1 MPRSVQIT
9 KEKILTAALDVLIRD
24 GYLAVNI
31 KSIAKE
37 LKCST
42 QPIAWQFG
50 NMDNMREALTQEAV
64 AYANQKMMPSSTNC
78 IEAFWQIGYAYINLA
93 FDTPNLF
100 RFVYMGESKNYCRGG
115 FNSILTDKGNAVLIE
130 GLCQYL
136 DVTKEQ
142 ADILFQRMIVYT
154 HGIVSLVVAGI
165 FNRESFWFGFAFS
178 YGYSFRYRGYY
189 VKYNRGINFY
199 EKDFSK
205 KGKKENANV
214 IFHIMCN
221 NFADFFNRCIFSYL

>member
-50 NMDNMREALTQEAV
+50 NMDNIREALTQEAV

-165 FNRESFWFGFAFS
+165 FNCTKEQVYSIVKAFGSDLLSLTGTALDI
-178 YGYSFRYRGYY
+178 G
-189 VKYNRGINFY
+189 
-199 EKDFSK
+199 
-205 KGKKENANV
+205 A
-214 IFHIMCN
+214 IMSN
-221 NFADFFNRCIFSYL
+221 ITEV

>member
-50 NMDNMREALTQEAV
+50 NMDNMREALTKEAV
-64 AYANQKMMPSSTNC
+64 AYANQKMMPTSTNC
-78 IEAFWQIGYAYINLA
+78 IEAFWQVGYTYINLA

-115 FNSILTDKGNAVLIE
+115 FDSILTDSGNAVLIDK
-130 GLCQYL
+130 LCKYL
-136 DVTKEQ
+136 DISRKQ
-142 ADILFQRMIVYT
+142 ADMLLQRMIVYT
-154 HGIVSLVVAGI
+154 HGIVSLVVAGVLNCTKEQVYSI
-165 FNRESFWFGFAFS
+165 VKEFGSDLLSLTGTALDIEAVMS
-178 YGYSFRYRGYY
+178 NIIE
-189 VKYNRGINFY
+189 V
-199 EKDFSK
+199 
-205 KGKKENANV
+205 
-214 IFHIMCN
+214 
-221 NFADFFNRCIFSYL
+221 

>member
-1 MPRSVQIT
+1 MFILLGGCIMPRSVQIT
-9 KEKILTAALDVLIRD
+9 KEKILTAALDILIRD
-24 GYLAVNI
+24 GYSTVNI

-64 AYANQKMMPSSTNC
+64 IYANQKMMPTSTNC

-115 FNSILTDKGNAVLIE
+115 FNSILTDRGNAVLIDQ
-130 GLCQYL
+130 LYQYL
-136 DVTKEQ
+136 NISKEQ
-142 ADILFQRMIVYT
+142 ADMLFQRMIVYT
-154 HGIVSLVVAGI
+154 HGIVSLVVAGVL
-165 FNRESFWFGFAFS
+165 NCTKEQV
-178 YGYSFRYRGYY
+178 YSI
-189 VKYNRGINFY
+189 V
-199 EKDFSK
+199 KDFASDLLSLT
-205 KGKKENANV
+205 G
-214 IFHIMCN
+214 
-221 NFADFFNRCIFSYL
+221 ADLDIQAIISNIAEV

>member
-42 QPIAWQFG
+42 QPLAWQFG
-50 NMDNMREALTQEAV
+50 NMDNMREALTKEAV
-64 AYANQKMMPSSTNC
+64 AYANQKMMPTSTNC
-78 IEAFWQIGYAYINLA
+78 IEAFWQVGYAYINLA

-115 FNSILTDKGNAVLIE
+115 FDSILTDSGNAVLIDK
-130 GLCQYL
+130 LCKYL
-136 DVTKEQ
+136 DISRKQ
-142 ADILFQRMIVYT
+142 ADMLLQRMIVYT
-154 HGIVSLVVAGI
+154 HGIVSLVVAGVLNCTKEQVYSI
-165 FNRESFWFGFAFS
+165 VKEFGSDLLSLTGTALDIEAVMS
-178 YGYSFRYRGYY
+178 NIIE
-189 VKYNRGINFY
+189 V
-199 EKDFSK
+199 
-205 KGKKENANV
+205 
-214 IFHIMCN
+214 
-221 NFADFFNRCIFSYL
+221 

>member
-9 KEKILTAALDVLIRD
+9 KEKILTAALDVLICN
-24 GYLAVNI
+24 GYSAVNI

-64 AYANQKMMPSSTNC
+64 TYANKKMMPTSTNC

-115 FNSILTDKGNAVLIE
+115 FDSILTDSGNAVLIDK
-130 GLCQYL
+130 LCQDL
-136 DVTKEQ
+136 DISREQ
-142 ADILFQRMIVYT
+142 ANMLFQRMIVYT
-154 HGIVSLVVAGI
+154 HGIVSLVVAGVL
-165 FNRESFWFGFAFS
+165 NCTKEQV
-178 YGYSFRYRGYY
+178 YSI
-189 VKYNRGINFY
+189 V
-199 EKDFSK
+199 KDFGSDLLSLTDVNLDI
-205 KGKKENANV
+205 GT
-214 IFHIMCN
+214 IMPN
-221 NFADFFNRCIFSYL
+221 ITEV

>member
-9 KEKILTAALDVLIRD
+9 KEKILAAAIDILICD
-24 GYLAVNI
+24 GYYAVNI

-42 QPIAWQFG
+42 QPIAWQYG

-64 AYANQKMMPSSTNC
+64 IYANQKMMPTSTNC

-115 FNSILTDKGNAVLIE
+115 FNSILTDKGNAALIDK
-130 GLCQYL
+130 LYQYL
-136 DVTKEQ
+136 NISREQ
-142 ADILFQRMIVYT
+142 ADMLFQRMLVYT
-154 HGIVSLVVAGI
+154 HGIVSLVVAGVL
-165 FNRESFWFGFAFS
+165 NCTKEQV
-178 YGYSFRYRGYY
+178 YSI
-189 VKYNRGINFY
+189 V
-199 EKDFSK
+199 KDF
-205 KGKKENANV
+205 A
-214 IFHIMCN
+214 
-221 NFADFFNRCIFSYL
+221 ADLFSLTGVDLDIPSIISNITEV

>member
-9 KEKILTAALDVLIRD
+9 KEKILAAAIDILIRD
-24 GYLAVNI
+24 GYYAVNI

-50 NMDNMREALTQEAV
+50 NMDNMREALTREAV
-64 AYANQKMMPSSTNC
+64 IYANQKMMPTSENC

-115 FNSILTDKGNAVLIE
+115 FDSILTDRGNAVLIDK
-130 GLCQYL
+130 LYQYL
-136 DVTKEQ
+136 NISREQ
-142 ADILFQRMIVYT
+142 ADALFQRMIVYT
-154 HGIVSLVVAGI
+154 HGIVSLVVAGVL
-165 FNRESFWFGFAFS
+165 NCTREQVCAI
-178 YGYSFRYRGYY
+178 
-189 VKYNRGINFY
+189 V
-199 EKDFSK
+199 KDFASDLLSLT
-205 KGKKENANV
+205 GANV
-214 IFHIMCN
+214 DVQAIISSI
-221 NFADFFNRCIFSYL
+221 AEV

>member
-9 KEKILTAALDVLIRD
+9 KEKILTAAIDILIRD
-24 GYLAVNI
+24 GYYAVNI

-42 QPIAWQFG
+42 QPIAWQYG

-64 AYANQKMMPSSTNC
+64 IYANQKMMPTSTNC

-115 FNSILTDKGNAVLIE
+115 FNSILTDKGNAALIDK
-130 GLCQYL
+130 LYQYL
-136 DVTKEQ
+136 NINREQ
-142 ADILFQRMIVYT
+142 ADMLFQRMLVYT
-154 HGIVSLVVAGI
+154 HGIVSLVVAGVL
-165 FNRESFWFGFAFS
+165 NCTKEQV
-178 YGYSFRYRGYY
+178 YSI
-189 VKYNRGINFY
+189 V
-199 EKDFSK
+199 KDF
-205 KGKKENANV
+205 A
-214 IFHIMCN
+214 
-221 NFADFFNRCIFSYL
+221 ADLFSLTDVDLDIPSIISNITEV

>member
-1 MPRSVQIT
+1 MPRNVQIT
-9 KEKILTAALDVLIRD
+9 KEKILKASLDILIRD
-24 GYLAVNI
+24 GYSTVNI

-64 AYANQKMMPSSTNC
+64 AYANQKMMPTSTNC

-100 RFVYMGESKNYCRGG
+100 RFVYMGESRDYCRGG
-115 FNSILTDKGNAVLIE
+115 FDSILTDRGNAVLIDKLYE
-130 GLCQYL
+130 YL
-136 DVTKEQ
+136 NISREQ

-154 HGIVSLVVAGI
+154 HGIVSLVVAGVL
-165 FNRESFWFGFAFS
+165 NCTREQVCSIVKEFGSDLLSLA
-178 YGYSFRYRGYY
+178 G
-189 VKYNRGINFY
+189 
-199 EKDFSK
+199 
-205 KGKKENANV
+205 ANLDIQAIISSITEV
-214 IFHIMCN
+214 
-221 NFADFFNRCIFSYL
+221 

>member
-9 KEKILTAALDVLIRD
+9 KEKILTAALDVLIRE
-24 GYLAVNI
+24 GYSAVSI

-50 NMDNMREALTQEAV
+50 NMDSMREALTREAV
-64 AYANQKMMPSSTNC
+64 TYANQKMMPTSTNC

-100 RFVYMGESKNYCRGG
+100 RFVYMGESRNYCRGG
-115 FNSILTDKGNAVLIE
+115 FNSILTDRGNAVLIDK
-130 GLCQYL
+130 LYQYL
-136 DVTKEQ
+136 NISREQ

-154 HGIVSLVVAGI
+154 HGIVSLVVAGVL
-165 FNRESFWFGFAFS
+165 NCTREQV
-178 YGYSFRYRGYY
+178 YSI
-189 VKYNRGINFY
+189 V
-199 EKDFSK
+199 KDFGLDLLSLT
-205 KGKKENANV
+205 GANLDVQAIISSITEV
-214 IFHIMCN
+214 I
-221 NFADFFNRCIFSYL
+221 SQ